1 MTKKP
6 YDIEDGKIIVQTAR
20 RAIQRWLKD
29 KVKIKPPTETPEKL
43 LMNTGVFVTLNRFDN
58 KSLRG
63 CIGYPIP
70 IKPLIQATIEVAIES
85 ATSDPRFPPVS
96 LKEFT
101 DNIIVEVSIL
111 TPPEEIEVSN
121 PKELPNL
128 IRVGE
133 DGLTVEKGLAKGL
146 LLPQVAT
153 EWKMDAEE
161 FLCNCCLKAGL
172 TPDAWLSGDTKVSK
186 FQAVIFKEKSPGG
199 EVVKEESA

>member
-1 MTKKP
+1 
-6 YDIEDGKIIVQTAR
+6 
-20 RAIQRWLKD
+20 
-29 KVKIKPPTETPEKL
+29 VKIKPPTETSEKL

-172 TPDAWLSGDTKVSK
+172 TPDAWLSADTKVSK